1 MIPGWTRLFP
11 WGPRPAPRPDTAPS
25 PLLPELLWGA
35 LCGTRSSLGR
45 HGGSEGRLPAA
56 GGPLL
61 TLKAQPM
68 SPDSPGAE
76 TPGWWSQPHVRPPLP
91 LPPSG
96 WVWSRGRRDRR
107 KPSLLRVSGNFRAGL
122 TSSSSCGCRHR
133 CARWG
138 GSHQLETRR
147 ERPGRLSPGP
157 PNRKNKSLICL
168 SRCGWGFC
176 HFRPEAFLSGTPPIP
191 TIQGDPRA
199 SGGQIRDKPLLAR
212 GSATPGSH
220 EARLRASS
228 WPPCSPSIPDSQR
241 EPDLPRHAGPG
252 HDTRLRPA
260 PLGPSPANARSSGS
274 GKDGVS
280 AEESPRGGSSDIS
293 IQCQNM
299 TLFSEI
305 LEELP
310 VSTSSE
316 WMEWHSVTSAKME
329 GKGAAETD
337 GRRHDLRAR
346 EGAPQWA
353 QGRREGRGALS
364 TPPRGA
370 VVKTGRS
377 GSPAAHSVLSLL
389 DSGARPG
396 PGDPLASFVPPS
408 SWALPI
414 AHY

>member
-35 LCGTRSSLGR
+35 LCGTRSSLSR

-199 SGGQIRDKPLLAR
+199 SGGQIRDKSGGPQSLRKADTSAGECHPRVPRGQAPGLLLA
-212 GSATPGSH
+212 
-220 EARLRASS
+220 
-228 WPPCSPSIPDSQR
+228 
-241 EPDLPRHAGPG
+241 
-252 HDTRLRPA
+252 
-260 PLGPSPANARSSGS
+260 
-274 GKDGVS
+274 
-280 AEESPRGGSSDIS
+280 
-293 IQCQNM
+293 
-299 TLFSEI
+299 TLQ
-305 LEELP
+305 P
-310 VSTSSE
+310 V
-316 WMEWHSVTSAKME
+316 H
-329 GKGAAETD
+329 
-337 GRRHDLRAR
+337 
-346 EGAPQWA
+346 P
-353 QGRREGRGALS
+353 
-364 TPPRGA
+364 
-370 VVKTGRS
+370 
-377 GSPAAHSVLSLL
+377 
-389 DSGARPG
+389 
-396 PGDPLASFVPPS
+396 
-408 SWALPI
+408 
-414 AHY
+414 